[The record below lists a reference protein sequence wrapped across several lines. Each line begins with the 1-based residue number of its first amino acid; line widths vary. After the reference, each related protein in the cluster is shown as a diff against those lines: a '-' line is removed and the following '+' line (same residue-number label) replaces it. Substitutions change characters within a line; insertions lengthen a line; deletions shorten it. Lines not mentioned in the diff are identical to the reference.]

1 MTKALLETETK
12 KPRKPLSGK
21 AKGLLLIL
29 TPVVIFLFSLCI
41 GRYYVPIPD
50 VVKILL
56 SPFVPLEH
64 TWSPTMQTAI
74 LVVRL
79 PRLIL
84 VALVGASLSIS
95 GASFQGILKNPLVS
109 SDILGVAAG
118 AGFGASIGLLFSLNL
133 AWVQV
138 LAFSF
143 AMLAVS
149 LAYGINSLYKR
160 SSTLVLVLCGIIIS
174 SLFSSLVALMKYFSD
189 PNTTMASIV
198 FWLLGS
204 FSSATSSSIFYFAPP
219 MILGIII
226 LLLFRW
232 RINVLS
238 LDDKEAKALGV
249 NVKRD
254 QGIVIFFA
262 SLITASAVCV
272 SGLITWVGLIVPHI
286 ARMIFG
292 PNNKKVL
299 PASVLIGVS
308 YLILID
314 DLARTL
320 MPNEISIGILT
331 GTIGAP
337 FFGYLLLRR
346 RVGWS

>member
-1 MTKALLETETK
+1 LRETTNE
-12 KPRKPLSGK
+12 KPKRILSGK
-21 AKGLLLIL
+21 LKIFLLIL
-29 TPVVIFLFSLCI
+29 SPIIVFLLSLCL
-41 GRYYVPIPD
+41 GRYYVPVPD
-50 VVKILL
+50 VVKILASTFL
-56 SPFVPLEH
+56 PIEH
-64 TWSPTMQTAI
+64 SWPKTMETAI

-84 VALVGASLSIS
+84 VALVGASLSVS

-133 AWVQV
+133 IWVQL

-143 AMLAVS
+143 AMLAVG
-149 LAYGINSLYKR
+149 LAYGINSMYRR

-174 SLFSSLVALMKYFSD
+174 SLFSSLVALMKYISD

-204 FSSATSSSIFYFAPP
+204 FASATGSSIIYFAPP
-219 MILGIII
+219 MIIGIIV

-238 LDDKEAKALGV
+238 LDDKEAKSLGV

-254 QGIVIFFA
+254 QGIIIFFA
-262 SLITASAVCV
+262 SVITASAVCV

-299 PASVLIGVS
+299 PASILIGVS